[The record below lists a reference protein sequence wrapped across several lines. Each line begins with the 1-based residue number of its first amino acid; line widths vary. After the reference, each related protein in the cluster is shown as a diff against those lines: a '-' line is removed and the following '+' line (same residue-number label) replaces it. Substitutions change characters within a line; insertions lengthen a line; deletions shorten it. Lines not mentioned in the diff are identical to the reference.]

1 MNEVD
6 LSGLK
11 SRIQEIAQQ
20 KAQEI
25 LQDKLNTMKSYLQYE
40 MTALYAAEQQMDA
53 NKRQGNKN
61 VDAVQDAFFGSLR
74 VVVDGM
80 SGSIVGDMSLLS
92 EDQSNKWKTVWLP
105 NVQKRMG
112 FNKQKKG

>member
-1 MNEVD
+1 MSEID

-11 SRIQEIAQQ
+11 SRVQEIAKQ

-25 LQDKLNTMKSYLQYE
+25 LQDKLSTMKSYLQYE
-40 MTALYAAEQQMDA
+40 MTTLYTAEQQMDA
-53 NKRQGNKN
+53 NKRQGNKKI
-61 VDAVQDAFFGSLR
+61 DAIQDAFFGSLR

-80 SGSIVGDMSLLS
+80 SGSIVGNMSLLT